1 MPLSKQHKAKISA
14 GVRKYHKRAKDCF
27 ADQKRRTAG
36 GGCASAP
43 TAAPVNRVATTTKK
57 KKRKATRRV
66 KPTQVAGL
74 PGTSSASE
82 TMAQHSTAG
91 QRTTE
96 RILSTLPKRM
106 AQLRGKD
113 AAPQLA
119 F

>member
-14 GVRKYHKRAKDCF
+14 GVRKYHQRAKDCF
-27 ADQKRRTAG
+27 ADQKRRG
-36 GGCASAP
+36 GSCASAP

-57 KKRKATRRV
+57 KKKATRRV